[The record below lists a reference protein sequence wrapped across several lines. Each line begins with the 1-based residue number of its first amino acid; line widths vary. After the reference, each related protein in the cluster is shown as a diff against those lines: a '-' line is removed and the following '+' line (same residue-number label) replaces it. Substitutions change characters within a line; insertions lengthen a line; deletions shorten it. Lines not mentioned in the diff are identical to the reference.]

1 MDIIN
6 KKIKNATSIIYDNIE
21 FKSKTEYNF
30 YKALKEKGFDAK
42 YENRRYTLLEG
53 FKPTIKYYKTDMPRK
68 GKKSKNKVYTNNLI
82 LSDSKIRSITY
93 TPDFTFKYKDIFVI
107 IEVKGFENDT
117 YPIKLSLFRKL
128 LETYNSDKILFF
140 EIKTKKH
147 LEQAIKIIEEY
158 GTN

>member
-1 MDIIN
+1 MDLIN

-21 FKSKTEYNF
+21 FKSKTEYTF
-30 YKALKEKGFDAK
+30 YKILKEKGFDVK
-42 YENRRYTLLEG
+42 YEDKKYTLLEG
-53 FKPTIKYYKTDMPRK
+53 FYPTIKYYKTDMPRK

-82 LSDSKIRSITY
+82 LSDNKIRSITY

-117 YPIKLSLFRKL
+117 YPVKLSLFRKS
-128 LETYNSDKILFF
+128 LESYNNDKVLFF
-140 EIKTKKH
+140 EINIKKH